1 MDQRDPFEPNGP
13 AGSAPAGLFASLR
26 QMLANLLAL
35 AQVRVELLTTELSA
49 EVQRAVGV
57 VVWAFV
63 ALFFG
68 GLTVLML
75 ALTVIIA
82 VWDEHRLLAAGVFAT
97 AFLAVTVVAAYVV
110 RARMRSRP
118 RLLAATLDELRRDR
132 DALAGERRP

>member
-1 MDQRDPFEPNGP
+1 
-13 AGSAPAGLFASLR
+13 
-26 QMLANLLAL
+26 MLANLLAL

-97 AFLAVTVVAAYVV
+97 AFLSVTVVAAYVV
-110 RARMRSRP
+110 RARVRSRP

>member
-1 MDQRDPFEPNGP
+1 MDQRDPFEPRAGGP
-13 AGSAPAGLFASLR
+13 APSGLLGSLR

-57 VVWAFV
+57 LVWAFV

-68 GLTVLML
+68 GLAVLML
-75 ALTVIIA
+75 ALTVVIA
-82 VWDEHRLLAAGVFAT
+82 VWDEHRLLAAGLFAAGFLVVT
-97 AFLAVTVVAAYVV
+97 AVAAYMV
-110 RARMRSRP
+110 RSRVRSRP
-118 RLLAATLDELRRDR
+118 RLLAATLEELRRDR

>member
-1 MDQRDPFEPNGP
+1 MDQRDPFEPQREGHSGP
-13 AGSAPAGLFASLR
+13 SGLFASLR

-35 AQVRVELLTTELSA
+35 VQVRVELLTTELSA

-57 VVWAFV
+57 LVWAIV

-68 GLTVLML
+68 GLAVLML

-82 VWDEHRLLAAGVFAT
+82 VWDEHRLLAAGLFSA
-97 AFLAVTVVAAYVV
+97 AFLTVTAVAGYVV

-132 DALAGERRP
+132 DALSGERRP

>member
-1 MDQRDPFEPNGP
+1 MDQRDPFEPLAGGP
-13 AGSAPAGLFASLR
+13 APAGLFASLR

-57 VVWAFV
+57 LVWAFV

-82 VWDEHRLLAAGVFAT
+82 VWDEHRLLGAGSFAAG
-97 AFLAVTVVAAYVV
+97 FLAVTAVAAFVV
-110 RARMRSRP
+110 RARVRSRP

>member
-82 VWDEHRLLAAGVFAT
+82 VWDAHRLLAAGVFAT

-132 DALAGERRP
+132 DALAGDRRP

>member
-1 MDQRDPFEPNGP
+1 MDQRDPFEPLAGGP
-13 AGSAPAGLFASLR
+13 APPGLFGSLR

-57 VVWAFV
+57 LVWAFV

-68 GLTVLML
+68 GLSVLML
-75 ALTVIIA
+75 AMTVVIA
-82 VWDEHRLLAAGVFAT
+82 VWDEHRLLAAGLFAA
-97 AFLAVTVVAAYVV
+97 AFLLVTVVAGLVV
-110 RARMRSRP
+110 RARVRSRP
-118 RLLAATLDELRRDR
+118 RLLAATLEELRRDR

>member
-1 MDQRDPFEPNGP
+1 MDQRDPFEPHGP

-82 VWDEHRLLAAGVFAT
+82 VWDEHRLLAAGLFAS
-97 AFLAVTVVAAYVV
+97 AFLAVTAVAAYVV
-110 RARMRSRP
+110 RARVRSRP
-118 RLLAATLDELRRDR
+118 RLLAATIDELRRDR
-132 DALAGERRP
+132 DALTGERRP